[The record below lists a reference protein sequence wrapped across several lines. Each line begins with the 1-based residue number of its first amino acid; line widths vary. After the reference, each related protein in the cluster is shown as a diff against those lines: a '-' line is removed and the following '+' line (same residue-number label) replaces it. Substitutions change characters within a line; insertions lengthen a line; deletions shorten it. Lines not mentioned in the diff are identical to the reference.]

1 MAENEEGIEVVVAAG
16 LAKLDGA
23 QLTDIYKF
31 RNLESFYEVKETS
44 CKTLKA
50 NLLKSILKYLNSD
63 DVEKLED
70 QGLSICH

>member
-1 MAENEEGIEVVVAAG
+1 MAENEEDIEVVVAAG

-31 RNLESFYEVKETS
+31 LDLESFYEVKEAP

-50 NLLKSILKYLNSD
+50 KIS
-63 DVEKLED
+63 EF
-70 QGLSICH
+70 